1 MWQTDKTIYLYVN
14 NNASSTLEGKKQRI
28 IYRDNKYVNGE
39 ILFGSNL
46 STTENYEENHASDER
61 NSLM

>member
-1 MWQTDKTIYLYVN
+1 MSITMHQVRWK
-14 NNASSTLEGKKQRI
+14 EKKQRI